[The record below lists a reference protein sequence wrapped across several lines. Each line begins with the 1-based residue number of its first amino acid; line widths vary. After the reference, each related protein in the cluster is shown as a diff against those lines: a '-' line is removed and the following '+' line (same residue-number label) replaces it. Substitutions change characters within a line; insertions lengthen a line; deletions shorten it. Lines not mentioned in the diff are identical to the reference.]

1 MIHQLEERADANMLS
16 VAEAAK
22 RLGLSTNST
31 RKITK
36 GRAGRYDYRLPGS
49 KKTTIKIEERLI
61 DEILTQSEAFRK
73 R

>member
-1 MIHQLEERADANMLS
+1 MIHQLEERANANMLS

-22 RLGLSTNST
+22 RLGLSANST

-36 GRAGRYDYRLPGS
+36 GRDGRHDYRLPGS

-61 DEILTQSEAFRK
+61 DELLTQSGVFRK